1 MEEMMRKMQN
11 MGKAQFME
19 ETRKIRSAW
28 VEEAVKRC
36 SPYAPDGIRKELL
49 QAAAIFCYVCALEPK
64 KEAETVCKRL
74 MNAFTMPEEDQIPAA
89 VKFLNERYRDKITG
103 SVAFYLPYLFEPAGT
118 RNFAMRQLTNHVL
131 EYCRR
136 QMKQRILT
144 LPELTEYES
153 RCEHLKQVREQ
164 LKRAD
169 ATAGQMEKYWKE
181 AHIFYK
187 TIRFQKDMTASITQ
201 FLADPAPEK
210 NPDYKKTLLT
220 HTFPNGA
227 NLTFSLQ
234 CVKRTASTEV
244 MPALVASVS
253 AGTGAAWKAIYDIR
267 KHGILDIDAEDCTY
281 CLQLEYY
288 KPSDFVY
295 ESSGK
300 RRALKHLEYPK
311 NLIGEILDTENPKEP
326 TEFMKKELDAALA
339 KLDQRNQDFILS
351 YFRDGK
357 TYREIGE
364 TRGLSPSRVREVMN
378 RGIRK
383 LRIVRLC
390 RILQGETITEQ
401 TEPAEIKAE
410 PDEIP
415 IESCNFSTRLYNC
428 LRRAGILTIS
438 ELRVKSWSE
447 LCLIRNFGVACQ
459 TELEQFCEKNQ
470 IILKSDN

>member
-11 MGKAQFME
+11 MGKAQFTE
-19 ETRKIRSAW
+19 ETRRVRSAW

-64 KEAETVCKRL
+64 KEAETVCRL
-74 MNAFTMPEEDQIPAA
+74 LMDAYTMPEESRIPVA
-89 VKFLNERYRDKITG
+89 VKLLNERYRNKITG
-103 SVAFYLPYLFEPAGT
+103 SVAFYLPYLFAPAGT

-136 QMKQRILT
+136 QMKRVLT
-144 LPELTEYES
+144 LPELAEYES

-164 LKRAD
+164 LKQAD
-169 ATAGQMEKYWKE
+169 STANQMEKCWKE

-227 NLTFSLQ
+227 VLTFSLQ

-244 MPALVASVS
+244 MPALVASIS
-253 AGTGAAWKAIYDIR
+253 AGTGSAWKAIYDIR
-267 KHGILDIDAEDCTY
+267 KYGTLDIDAGDCTY

-326 TEFMKKELDAALA
+326 TEFMKKELDAELA

-364 TRGLSPSRVREVMN
+364 ARNLSPSRVREVMN

-383 LRIVRLC
+383 LRVIRLC
-390 RILQGETITEQ
+390 RILQGETMTAQ
-401 TEPAEIKAE
+401 TEPAEAKTE

-415 IESCNFSTRLYNC
+415 IENCNFSVRLYNC
-428 LRRAGILTIS
+428 LRRAGISTVS
-438 ELRVKSWSE
+438 ELKTKSWAE
-447 LCLIRNFGVACQ
+447 LCLIRNFGATCRA
-459 TELEQFCEKNQ
+459 ELEQFCERNQ
-470 IILKSDN
+470 ITLKNGN